1 MELMNNKEIYD
12 YIEKTIIT
20 QKLFYH
26 LFCAYSLSDAGKD
39 ATIKSPDTLNFKKSF
54 SDFADMVADFIVS
67 DRDYEDDSEF
77 QADFNENEQK
87 LFIESTIVTVISEW
101 IAMRS
106 DRFCDKAIVEIA
118 A

>member
-1 MELMNNKEIYD
+1 MKLMNNKEIYD

-67 DRDYEDDSEF
+67 DSDYENDSEF
-77 QADFNENEQK
+77 QSDFNENEQQ
-87 LFIESTIVTVISEW
+87 LFIESRIVTLISEW
-101 IAMRS
+101 ISKQS
-106 DRFCDKAIVEIA
+106 DRFCDTAILEIA